1 MNAVA
6 ASSTTNTVNLIHAI
20 IVLFL
25 QFGVV
30 ICGIAA
36 TVQGLLERSKNCMH
50 SGGVEKAINFG
61 GFGSVPVVA
70 YGTIGSSAVSEREA
84 IGIDVER
91 CRRICAGR
99 FRVDGDIIIELDRA
113 VKAFWR
119 SQAASATS
127 TGVRCGVLIILCIS
141 P

>member
-1 MNAVA
+1 MDAVA

-36 TVQGLLERSKNCMH
+36 TVQGLLERKNCMH

-84 IGIDVER
+84 IGIGVER
-91 CRRICAGR
+91 CRIRAGR

-127 TGVRCGVLIILCIS
+127 TGVRCGVLILPIS

>member
-1 MNAVA
+1 MCYRRNGPRFAGQV
-6 ASSTTNTVNLIHAI
+6 
-20 IVLFL
+20 
-25 QFGVV
+25 
-30 ICGIAA
+30 
-36 TVQGLLERSKNCMH
+36 NCMH
-50 SGGVEKAINFG
+50 SGGDEKAINFD

-70 YGTIGSSAVSEREA
+70 FGTIGRSAVSERGA

-91 CRRICAGR
+91 CRRVHAGR
-99 FRVDGDIIIELDRA
+99 FGVDGGIIIELDRA

-127 TGVRCGVLIILCIS
+127 TGVRCGVLILPIS

>member
-1 MNAVA
+1 
-6 ASSTTNTVNLIHAI
+6 
-20 IVLFL
+20 
-25 QFGVV
+25 
-30 ICGIAA
+30 
-36 TVQGLLERSKNCMH
+36 MH
-50 SGGVEKAINFG
+50 SGGDEKAINFD

-70 YGTIGSSAVSEREA
+70 FGTIGRSAVSERGA

-91 CRRICAGR
+91 CRRVHAGR
-99 FRVDGDIIIELDRA
+99 FGVDGGIIIELDRA

-127 TGVRCGVLIILCIS
+127 NGVRCGVLILPIS